1 MILEGWDLSELM
13 LNNVFKNKQ
22 SLPLRSKKSALLF
35 VIFLLALVLRF
46 LYFPQN
52 TYFGFDQ
59 ARDAFASLE
68 IIKGDIKV
76 VGPPA
81 ANQVLHHG
89 VLYYYI
95 FAPFYLI
102 SGGDP
107 AAVSTFLRILNA
119 SGIFLLFLLVYPMFG
134 MAAALLS
141 SLLFALSFE
150 QTQFSLFLNHPSL
163 AVISVL
169 LFYLGLSTWIFR
181 KETWGLFLA
190 LFGLGLSIQFEFVET
205 QLIVVFILFILFLR
219 KSIPKLS
226 FQDMA
231 LGFLAFLIPVSTYVV
246 SEIKN
251 NLPVIRKVA
260 NLSQDSSE
268 SLYSLISHINQI
280 FWLMN
285 RHLQD
290 NLAAN
295 SIISIILGIV
305 FLSLIIV
312 LTYKN
317 VYRKQ
322 LIFLAIWFFGGFL
335 VYFFI
340 KNDAYFYN
348 TGTSISILIFTAFLL
363 SKFFRWNKWV
373 TTTFLILILISNLY
387 LITKNNPLGPNPKIN
402 PQIGLLLKDE
412 QRVLD
417 FIYQN
422 ASGDEFSVNALTM
435 PYNVNTT
442 WSYLFEWYGK
452 KRYGYVPIWGGD
464 AAEGFPGN
472 LQIERARSKLP
483 DKRFLIIEPTEG
495 IPTYLID
502 SFIASEENYTT
513 TIEKRN
519 IGTMQVWVQ
528 QPK

>member
-1 MILEGWDLSELM
+1 MLSNKKFIL
-13 LNNVFKNKQ
+13 
-22 SLPLRSKKSALLF
+22 LL
-35 VIFLLALVLRF
+35 IFLLALVFRF

-81 ANQVLHHG
+81 ANQVFHHG

-107 AAVSTFLRILNA
+107 TVVSAFLRILNA
-119 SGIFLLFLLVYPMFG
+119 AGIFLLFLLVYPMFG
-134 MAAALLS
+134 MAAAILS
-141 SLLFALSFE
+141 SLLFAISYE

-169 LFYLGLSTWIFR
+169 IFYLGLSTWIFR
-181 KETWGLFLA
+181 KKTLGLFLA
-190 LFGLGLSIQFEFVET
+190 LFGLGLSIQFEFVEI
-205 QLIVVFILFILFLR
+205 QLIAVFILFVLFFR
-219 KSIPKLS
+219 KSIPKPS

-231 LGFLAFLIPVSTYVV
+231 LGFLAFLIPAFTYVV

-251 NLPVIRKVA
+251 NFPIIRQVA
-260 NLSQDSSE
+260 NLSLDSSAG
-268 SLYSLISHINQI
+268 SYSLISHLNQI
-280 FWLMN
+280 FRLMN
-285 RHLQD
+285 RLLQD
-290 NLAAN
+290 NLVAN
-295 SIISIILGIV
+295 SIVSMILGIV
-305 FLSLIIV
+305 FLCSIIV
-312 LTYKN
+312 LIFKN

-348 TGTSISILIFTAFLL
+348 TGTSIAILIFTAFLL
-363 SKFFRWNKWV
+363 SKLFSWNKWL
-373 TTTFLILILISNLY
+373 TITFLVSILISNLY
-387 LITKNNPLGPNPKIN
+387 LITKNNPLGPNQKIN
-402 PQIGLLLKDE
+402 PQLGLLLKNE

-422 ASGDEFSVNALTM
+422 AKGDEFSVNALTM

-452 KRYGYVPIWGGD
+452 KRYGYVPVWGGD
-464 AAEGFPGN
+464 AASGFPGN
-472 LQIERARSKLP
+472 LKIETARSKLP
-483 DKRFLIIEPTEG
+483 NKRFLIIEPTEG

>member
-1 MILEGWDLSELM
+1 MLSNKKFIL
-13 LNNVFKNKQ
+13 
-22 SLPLRSKKSALLF
+22 LL
-35 VIFLLALVLRF
+35 IFLLALVFRF

-81 ANQVLHHG
+81 ANQVFHHG

-107 AAVSTFLRILNA
+107 TVVSAFLRILNA

-134 MAAALLS
+134 VAAAILS
-141 SLLFALSFE
+141 SLLFSISYE

-169 LFYLGLSTWIFR
+169 IFYLGLSTWIFR
-181 KETWGLFLA
+181 KKTWGLFLA
-190 LFGLGLSIQFEFVET
+190 LFGLGFSIQFEFVET
-205 QLIVVFILFILFLR
+205 QLIAVFVLFTLLFRKEIPKIHPKNITLAIFALFLPLSSYIISELKNNFLIIRQLPDLFINSSR
-219 KSIPKLS
+219 
-226 FQDMA
+226 
-231 LGFLAFLIPVSTYVV
+231 LGIS
-246 SEIKN
+246 S
-251 NLPVIRKVA
+251 
-260 NLSQDSSE
+260 NLSQF
-268 SLYSLISHINQI
+268 LFII
-280 FWLMN
+280 N
-285 RHLQD
+285 RHFQD

-295 SIISIILGIV
+295 SVIASILGVALLVVFFRLIV
-305 FLSLIIV
+305 KDKFRSQM
-312 LTYKN
+312 T
-317 VYRKQ
+317 
-322 LIFLAIWFFGGFL
+322 FLALWFFGGLL
-335 VYFFI
+335 VYLVI
-340 KNDAYFYN
+340 NNDAYFYN
-348 TGTSISILIFTAFLL
+348 TGTSISLLIFTAFLL
-363 SKFFRWNKWV
+363 SKLYSKSKILVFS
-373 TTTFLILILISNLY
+373 FLILILVSNVS
-387 LITKNNPLGPNPKIN
+387 LIIKNNPLGPNQKIN
-402 PQIGLLLKDE
+402 PQLGLLLKNE

-422 ASGDEFSVNALTM
+422 AKGDEFSVNALTM

-452 KRYGYVPIWGGD
+452 KRYGYVPVWGGD
-464 AAEGFPGN
+464 AASGFPGN
-472 LQIERARSKLP
+472 LKIETARSKLP
-483 DKRFLIIEPTEG
+483 NKRFLIIEPTES